1 MSECDLLK
9 SPEFAFIVQ
18 LVTECTL
25 DVVVHGFKYSRD
37 QRRLCSTCPT
47 SDKIRCRAAGC

>member
-47 SDKIRCRAAGC
+47 SDKIRCREAGC